1 MKLWQERSLTTFA
14 CIPFILLS
22 RLLPSRDPPPFT
34 FAGGHRLGVR
44 RSAGTALSAVAA
56 VCAVASIVFVGVSM
70 QENSV
75 RAASL
80 LETDLWGWTKDSL
93 ESGDAK
99 ISAEEVGIF
108 GFTCS

>member
-1 MKLWQERSLTTFA
+1 MKLWKERPPLHEFTSSYLSA
-14 CIPFILLS
+14 CY
-22 RLLPSRDPPPFT
+22 PPPFT
-34 FAGGHRLGVR
+34 VTGGHRLGLR

-70 QENSV
+70 QANSV

-99 ISAEEVGIF
+99 ISAEEVGFF
-108 GFTCS
+108 GFAC